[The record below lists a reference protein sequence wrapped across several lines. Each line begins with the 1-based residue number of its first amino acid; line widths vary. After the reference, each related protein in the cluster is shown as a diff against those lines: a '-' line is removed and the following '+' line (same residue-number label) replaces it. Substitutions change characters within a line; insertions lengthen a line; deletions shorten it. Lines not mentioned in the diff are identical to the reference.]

1 MYSKDG
7 SELLD
12 SDLVEDEDDYYNQS
26 YLEMKQEILDYAKS
40 ETVAK
45 AETNAL
51 ARGREEGLEK
61 GLENGREEK
70 EKDVIVNSYKENIP
84 VEIIAKICK
93 TSLAKVNKIIKEY
106 CL

>member
-7 SELLD
+7 FELLD

-26 YLEMKQEILDYAKS
+26 YLEMKQEILDYANS
-40 ETVAK
+40 ETVKK
-45 AETNAL
+45 AENNA
-51 ARGREEGLEK
+51 LEK
-61 GLENGREEK
+61 GQEQK